1 MQKAYGS
8 AGFGGEFQGNGRNAY
23 HMYEGLGELGE
34 GAFESAGLGVAPDSH
49 HSRSAKLP
57 FLGAV
62 RWTEKCPQGRLH
74 ALPVW
79 WTE

>member
-1 MQKAYGS
+1 
-8 AGFGGEFQGNGRNAY
+8 
-23 HMYEGLGELGE
+23 MYEGVGESGE
-34 GAFESAGLGVAPDSH
+34 GAFESAGLGMALDSH
-49 HSRSAKLP
+49 HSHSAKLL

-62 RWTEKCPQGRLH
+62 RWTEKCPQGRLR